1 MFGLCA
7 TLLVYSRWTPSFLN
21 HTQANPELQID
32 TIQVIL
38 SDYLRYS
45 EITASDW
52 PSQFKNSTDG
62 ISFTSSMYPFGT
74 GKMMLRFR
82 DRLDF
87 EQGREC
93 FLYRLVQWNSQTNKC
108 KDYHGYKQRMG
119 HITRSNRLDKSLLD
133 SAHMHRISSLTRLTR
148 SAITNWYQSV
158 RLSSPTYAEAHEE
171 NISMCR
177 KSLRKGRPCPGW
189 SSKRQSMKGQICCKC
204 LSRHTRHS
212 SWTRKKE
219 ARQRGPKNPPF
230 AEKCTCLALR
240 SAPVEPP
247 L

>member
-1 MFGLCA
+1 MALMFGLCA

-82 DRLDF
+82 DQLDF

-93 FLYRLVQWNSQTNKC
+93 FLYRLVQ
-108 KDYHGYKQRMG
+108 
-119 HITRSNRLDKSLLD
+119 
-133 SAHMHRISSLTRLTR
+133 
-148 SAITNWYQSV
+148 
-158 RLSSPTYAEAHEE
+158 
-171 NISMCR
+171 
-177 KSLRKGRPCPGW
+177 
-189 SSKRQSMKGQICCKC
+189 
-204 LSRHTRHS
+204 
-212 SWTRKKE
+212 
-219 ARQRGPKNPPF
+219 
-230 AEKCTCLALR
+230 
-240 SAPVEPP
+240 
-247 L
+247 